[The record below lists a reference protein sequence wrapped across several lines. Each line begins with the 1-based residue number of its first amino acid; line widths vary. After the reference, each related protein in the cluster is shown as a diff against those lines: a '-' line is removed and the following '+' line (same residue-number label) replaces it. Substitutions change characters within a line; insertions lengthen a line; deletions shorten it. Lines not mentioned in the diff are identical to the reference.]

1 MKQSQVNA
9 AVKRA
14 LRDSHELK
22 QGNFEGTFTV
32 PGNAA
37 IRSITNVISGG
48 SSFDQRVGN
57 VIHMRD
63 AEISY
68 SVAANSAGGIQF
80 VRVMLV
86 CSLNAESLLSTDI
99 LTSDNFNS
107 TYSNQQK
114 TTGKIKVLYDK
125 MHTLYDD
132 KPAEHVHRTVKIGRN
147 AHWSSSISD
156 LSTQTGG
163 SLSWVTL
170 SNNDIDR
177 PAMTANIALHY
188 TDS

>member
-1 MKQSQVNA
+1 MREA
-9 AVKRA
+9 
-14 LRDSHELK
+14 HELK
-22 QGNFEGTFTV
+22 QGNFDATFTI

-37 IRSITNVISGG
+37 IRSITNVVSGG

-57 VIHMRD
+57 TIHMRD
-63 AEISY
+63 AELSY
-68 SVAANSAGGIQF
+68 SVAANLDGGIQF

-86 CSLNAESLLSTDI
+86 MSLNAESLIATDV
-99 LTSDNFNS
+99 LTTDNFNS

-125 MHTLYDD
+125 MHTLYAD
-132 KPAEHVHRTVKIGRN
+132 KPAEHVHKTVKIGRD

-170 SNNDIDR
+170 SNDNTDQ
-177 PAMTANIALHY
+177 PGMSANIALHY
-188 TDS
+188 TDA